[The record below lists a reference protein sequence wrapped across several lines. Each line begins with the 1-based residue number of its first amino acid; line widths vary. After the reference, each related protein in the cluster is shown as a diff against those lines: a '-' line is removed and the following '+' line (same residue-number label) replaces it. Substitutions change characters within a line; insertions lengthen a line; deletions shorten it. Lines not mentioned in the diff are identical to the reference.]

1 MRVVSG
7 LVKGRRI
14 FAPSGLALRPTP
26 NKVRAALF
34 NILSDHIVGA
44 SFLDLYAGTG
54 AVGIEALSRGA
65 EFVTFVEQ
73 DPRHLQYLEKNIAA
87 CGFSEKSRVA
97 RLAVDHFLNGR
108 IQPFD
113 LIFLDPPYSSGELE
127 KILPRIWEGDMM
139 ADKAQLVVEHFHKQV
154 LPQATGKIQF
164 LKKYR
169 YGETIL
175 SFYGKH

>member
-1 MRVVSG
+1 MRIVSG

-34 NILSDHIVGA
+34 NILSNSIVGA

-65 EFVTFVEQ
+65 GFVTFVEQ
-73 DPRHLQYLEKNIAA
+73 DPRHLAYLGKNIAA
-87 CGFSEKSRVA
+87 CGFSEKSKVLGFA
-97 RLAVDHFLNGR
+97 ADHFLNGGV
-108 IQPFD
+108 QPFD
-113 LIFLDPPYSSGELE
+113 LIFLDPPYASGELE

-139 ADKAQLVVEHFHKQV
+139 TDRGQLVVEHFHKQV
-154 LPQATGKIQF
+154 LPQAMGKIQF

-175 SFYGKH
+175 SFYGT